1 MMSDR
6 SAVEQAEVATL
17 LQLALDD
24 PPLASARAQA
34 LLDAGPDP
42 WLQSVARHALGIAL
56 RETGDMTGALQELR
70 RGIRL
75 AVSTADTDRT
85 ADVRATLG
93 LTLVARGR
101 TREGLGQLA
110 RAADEARA
118 PGLMAKVLMRRGLSL
133 SWLLGR
139 HDEGLGDLQRALEGF
154 RAVDDPIWEARTRNA
169 LGLLHQAVGDLTAA
183 EQEIRTAQRL
193 FVTLGDEAEAA
204 FTINNLGVV
213 AFLQGDLPE
222 ALSALDRADERFAAL
237 GLDTA
242 ALAWDRSDALL
253 AAGLADEAA
262 AVAATELRRGTGL
275 PVQRADLH
283 LRAATALLA
292 AGEVRS
298 ACDQARTARDAFRR
312 AGRPWDV
319 ARAEL
324 VVLRA
329 RERDGRVDRRLV
341 AAAAEV
347 AGTLEAARSEDAA
360 LAWVVAGRLAARLD
374 RTAAAAALARAAAH
388 RTHPVALVRATGWL
402 ARGLERELTGDP
414 RGVLLACRRGLAAL
428 DAHRAVMG
436 SAELRALAT
445 GHGDELARLALGHAV
460 DRPPRDL
467 LWWSE
472 RWRATA
478 LALPPVRPRDED
490 EVSAPLAA
498 LRDNAR
504 RLASERRE
512 GGDVTR
518 LEAER
523 SRLEHE
529 VRRRL
534 RHTSGTSRAAD
545 PGFSVTELVAAVGDA
560 AFVELVEVGDRLHAV
575 VVHRGRVRKLPVGS
589 VADATRAVDF
599 ARYVLR
605 RAARGRPSS
614 LADAGHRLEVAL
626 LGGAGRL
633 LADAPSVVV
642 SPTSRLHAAP
652 WALLPA
658 LSGVPH
664 SVVPSAAAWLRA
676 RTRRSSSGRLVFVCG
691 PGLTTGGAEVDVVAP
706 HHPGATVLR
715 DGTATVDRALA
726 ALDGAALAH
735 IAAHGTFRG
744 DSPLFS
750 ALDLD
755 DGPLTMH
762 DLERLAS
769 PPHRVVL
776 SACESG
782 VMAPVGAG
790 ELLGLV
796 SALLAAGTAGV
807 AASVEVVNDEATADL
822 MLALHAGLS
831 DGAGLADGLLLAR
844 RAAVG
849 DPVREATA
857 ASFLALGV

>member
-6 SAVEQAEVATL
+6 STVEVAAL

-34 LLDAGPDP
+34 LLDAEPDP
-42 WLQSVARHALGIAL
+42 WMQSVARHALGIAL
-56 RETGDMTGALQELR
+56 REKGDMTRALHELR
-70 RGIRL
+70 SALRL

-101 TREGLGQLA
+101 AREGLGQLA

-118 PGLMAKVLMRRGLSL
+118 PDLMAKVLMRRGLSL

-139 HDEGLGDLQRALEGF
+139 HDEALGDLRRALEGF
-154 RAVDDPIWEARTRNA
+154 RAVGDPMWEARTRNA

-183 EQEIRTAQRL
+183 EHQIRTAQRL
-193 FVTLGDEAEAA
+193 FITLGDEAEAA
-204 FTINNLGVV
+204 FTLNNLGVV
-213 AFLQGDLPE
+213 AFLRGDLPE
-222 ALSALDRADERFAAL
+222 ALATLDGADERFVAL

-242 ALAWDRSDALL
+242 TLAMDRSDALL
-253 AAGLADEAA
+253 AAGLAHEAV
-262 AVAATELRRGTGL
+262 AVAATELGRGTGL
-275 PVQRADLH
+275 PLQRADLH
-283 LRAATALLA
+283 LRTATAQLA
-292 AGEVRS
+292 AGEIRS
-298 ACDQARTARDAFRR
+298 ACDQARTARAAFLRTGRTWDA
-312 AGRPWDV
+312 AL
-319 ARAEL
+319 AEL

-341 AAAAEV
+341 PAAARVAE
-347 AGTLEAARSEDAA
+347 TLEAGGSADAA
-360 LAWVVAGRLAARLD
+360 LAWVVAGRLAGRLD
-374 RTAAAAALARAAAH
+374 RAAAAEPLARAAAH
-388 RTHPVALVRATGWL
+388 RTDRVALVRATGWL
-402 ARGLERELTGDP
+402 ARGLDRELAGDR
-414 RGVLLACRRGLAAL
+414 RGVLLACRRGLEAL
-428 DAHRAVMG
+428 DLHRATLG
-436 SAELRALAT
+436 SSELRALAT
-445 GHGDELARLALGHAV
+445 GHGAELARLALSHAV
-460 DRPPRDL
+460 DRSPRDL

-478 LALPPVRPRDED
+478 LAQPPVRPRAED
-490 EVSAPLAA
+490 EVSVPLAA

-504 RLASERRE
+504 RLATERRE
-512 GGDVTR
+512 GGDVAR

-523 SRLEHE
+523 ARLEDE

-534 RHTSGTSRAAD
+534 RRTSGTSQAPDA
-545 PGFSVTELVAAVGDA
+545 GFSVAELVAAVGDA

-575 VVHRGRVRKLPVGS
+575 VVHRGRVRKLFIGS

-599 ARYVLR
+599 ASYALR
-605 RAARGRPSS
+605 RAARGRPAQV
-614 LADAGHRLEVAL
+614 ADAGRRLEVAL
-626 LGGAGRL
+626 LGRTGRL
-633 LADAPSVVV
+633 LADAPTVVV

-652 WALLPA
+652 WALLPT

-664 SVVPSAAAWLRA
+664 SVVPSASSWLRA
-676 RTRRSSSGRLVFVCG
+676 RARRSASDRWVFVCG

-735 IAAHGTFRG
+735 IAAHGTFRE

-762 DLERLAS
+762 DFERMAR

-796 SALLAAGTAGV
+796 SALLSAGTAGV
-807 AASVEVVNDEATADL
+807 AASVEVVNDDATAEL
-822 MLALHAGLS
+822 MVALHEGLS
-831 DGAGLADGLLLAR
+831 HGAGLADGLLQAR
-844 RAAVG
+844 RAARG